1 MEPKILLKTCHVNVN
16 MSINIFI
23 LFQKIELNSVISDEH
38 GTLKIQ
44 GTRFQDKARGNIN
57 EVKQNS
63 NKKRKDFS
71 NQCSVT
77 GDYTKHVNQGDY
89 TKHSQDDSVNQVT
102 TKVNF
107 KVFNNGNIIITGMK
121 DDDETIK
128 NVLQLFLKS
137 IINLSYVLEDEKD
150 CKEKF
155 LQMFDNSYEKY
166 SKFIHNHSTQILKLM
181 NITKTIE
188 IGMFEVINN
197 NIHTESLESFINNIW
212 SDDIYNFIQLF
223 YICYYYSSKEFI
235 KNLDNQTLK
244 DIINK
249 EHKVFP
255 LSFANINNNYIEN
268 IIQNLSVVV
277 ENINAMV
284 KFNFVLDR
292 SKFYNY
298 VINNALNSE
307 PRANPDFVDFISFE
321 QSMYQGINI
330 KYSVDNIN
338 RKSKYI
344 TFLIFQEGKILI
356 SGTQNEQQLKEYSE
370 KILKLINSNRDLYEI
385 KKPELESIS
394 TSIQEYPSFTADLN
408 DTSVKIVHYTKLI
421 ELNPRNYYILK
432 HIQTI

>member
-137 IINLSYVLEDEKD
+137 IINLSYVL
-150 CKEKF
+150 
-155 LQMFDNSYEKY
+155 
-166 SKFIHNHSTQILKLM
+166 
-181 NITKTIE
+181 
-188 IGMFEVINN
+188 
-197 NIHTESLESFINNIW
+197 
-212 SDDIYNFIQLF
+212 
-223 YICYYYSSKEFI
+223 
-235 KNLDNQTLK
+235 
-244 DIINK
+244 
-249 EHKVFP
+249 
-255 LSFANINNNYIEN
+255 
-268 IIQNLSVVV
+268 
-277 ENINAMV
+277 
-284 KFNFVLDR
+284 
-292 SKFYNY
+292 
-298 VINNALNSE
+298 
-307 PRANPDFVDFISFE
+307 
-321 QSMYQGINI
+321 
-330 KYSVDNIN
+330 
-338 RKSKYI
+338 
-344 TFLIFQEGKILI
+344 
-356 SGTQNEQQLKEYSE
+356 
-370 KILKLINSNRDLYEI
+370 
-385 KKPELESIS
+385 
-394 TSIQEYPSFTADLN
+394 
-408 DTSVKIVHYTKLI
+408 
-421 ELNPRNYYILK
+421 
-432 HIQTI
+432 